1 MEHLQYKSNNIN
13 TKSILPYIYTIVNCH
28 KTNFVEI
35 IKVRYNRICRLSN
48 SPTSPISTLRSHSTP
63 VEGMQKHTAF
73 PGFLLRAQQGHFEV
87 AKAVQFKF
95 RERAQWSQCE
105 HC

>member
-35 IKVRYNRICRLSN
+35 IKVRYNRIIFMPLKQLADIAN
-48 SPTSPISTLRSHSTP
+48 
-63 VEGMQKHTAF
+63 KYA
-73 PGFLLRAQQGHFEV
+73 
-87 AKAVQFKF
+87 
-95 RERAQWSQCE
+95 
-105 HC
+105 